1 MEPRILLVEG
11 QRKKNLSCGPWLE
24 ERGHKFDRVHTRRNA
39 SAWLKST
46 TADLLIIDARALRFD
61 AHRFCQALRANG
73 ENVPLLLILPAG
85 EKHSG
90 DSATVVLQGKITPR
104 RFYNRVRRLLSK
116 PGAKVLRAG
125 EIVLDIEQRVVT
137 RGQQQHRLTPRQT
150 ALLAV
155 FMRNPGRVLTRAR
168 LMREVWD
175 TDFVDDTRTLE
186 VHVHWLRKAIEK
198 DPSHPVYLVTVRR
211 LGYRFDVP
219 PAEPQ

>member
-125 EIVLDIEQRVVT
+125 PAGGLYAQPRSGADPRPADAGGLGHRFCRRHAHARGT
-137 RGQQQHRLTPRQT
+137 RSLAAQSYRERPLPPRLSSHR
-150 ALLAV
+150 A
-155 FMRNPGRVLTRAR
+155 
-168 LMREVWD
+168 
-175 TDFVDDTRTLE
+175 
-186 VHVHWLRKAIEK
+186 
-198 DPSHPVYLVTVRR
+198 PVGLS
-211 LGYRFDVP
+211 L
-219 PAEPQ
+219 

>member
-1 MEPRILLVEG
+1 M
-11 QRKKNLSCGPWLE
+11 
-24 ERGHKFDRVHTRRNA
+24 
-39 SAWLKST
+39 
-46 TADLLIIDARALRFD
+46 
-61 AHRFCQALRANG
+61 
-73 ENVPLLLILPAG
+73 
-85 EKHSG
+85 
-90 DSATVVLQGKITPR
+90 
-104 RFYNRVRRLLSK
+104 
-116 PGAKVLRAG
+116 
-125 EIVLDIEQRVVT
+125 T